1 MGGMRAA
8 GDLVA
13 RMQMTRRMRLKEAK
27 RYVADKLGVT
37 PRDLSDPVAMETVRL
52 EKGLGT
58 LAFTSSVHPDEPG
71 MIEAKF
77 NIAELLDIPINCVER
92 FKEARTGCQ
101 GAREGRE
108 ARTCS
113 TQRPGRSGDRAGVDA
128 AASITRSP
136 ASPRSARLGRACRR
150 T

>member
-13 RMQMTRRMRLKEAK
+13 RMQMTRRMRLKDAK
-27 RYVADKLGVT
+27 RYVAGKLGVT

-58 LAFTSSVHPDEPG
+58 LAFTSAVHPDEPG

-77 NIAELLDIPINCVER
+77 NIAQLLDIPINCVER
-92 FKEARTGCQ
+92 FKAR
-101 GAREGRE
+101 AH
-108 ARTCS
+108 
-113 TQRPGRSGDRAGVDA
+113 
-128 AASITRSP
+128 
-136 ASPRSARLGRACRR
+136 L
-150 T
+150 

>member
-13 RMQMTRRMRLKEAK
+13 RMQMSRRMRLKEAK
-27 RYVADKLGVT
+27 RYVADKLGLT
-37 PRDLSDPVAMETVRL
+37 PRDLSDPVAMETIRL

-92 FKEARTGCQ
+92 FK
-101 GAREGRE
+101 
-108 ARTCS
+108 
-113 TQRPGRSGDRAGVDA
+113 QR
-128 AASITRSP
+128 
-136 ASPRSARLGRACRR
+136 ARLG
-150 T
+150 